1 MIHVLLGAL
10 TVLVVAAL
18 VWPLVRRTTPLP
30 ARAAYD
36 LEVHRDQLA
45 ELGRDVERGTITEI
59 EARAARAEI
68 GRRMLTLADGAAAMQ
83 EAPMRGKA
91 ARIVAVLLAI
101 ALPAGAF
108 GIYLEQGSPELPGL
122 SFAERQVDDAARI
135 AADRQLAAFARAMY
149 ERVERNPADL
159 EAWVRIAQAS
169 TALNLPDKALE
180 AWRKADELSGGQ
192 PEIAGPLAEAAIAVA
207 NGQVTPEA
215 EGAFS
220 RVLEA
225 DPGDPRA
232 RYYMG
237 LARAQSGD
245 RAGAVRIWFDLAAAS
260 AHDAPWLPTVRE
272 ALDKTA
278 REARIDTRRLKPS
291 PNNPKAVVRLGAPK
305 VGGGDKASD
314 QIAGLPDADRMA
326 AIRNMVDGLA
336 ARLET
341 QPDDLEGW
349 RRLARSR
356 KVLGEPEKSL
366 AAHARAAAI
375 APDNLDVL
383 RDYAAALLDMH
394 DAEKPL
400 DPPARTAMSNLLA
413 KSPNEGT
420 ALWLMGQDE
429 ALAGNAMVATALWQR
444 LLALMP
450 PDAPARAD
458 LQRRIDR
465 LKAAK

>member
-1 MIHVLLGAL
+1 MTEVLLGTLA
-10 TVLVVAAL
+10 TLVVAIL
-18 VWPLVRRTTPLP
+18 VWPLLRRPMP
-30 ARAAYD
+30 QPVRAAYD

-45 ELGRDVERGTITEI
+45 ELGRDLERGTITDA

-68 GRRMLTLADGAAAMQ
+68 GRRMLALADAPATEAGAA
-83 EAPMRGKA
+83 PRGN
-91 ARIVAVLLAI
+91 ARVLAI
-101 ALPAGAF
+101 LIAVALPAGAF
-108 GIYLEQGSPELPGL
+108 GIYLQQGSPGLPGVPL
-122 SFAERQVDDAARI
+122 AERRVEDAAQQ

-169 TALNLPDKALE
+169 GALNMPEKSLE

-192 PEIAGPLAEAAIAVA
+192 PEIAGPLAEAAVAVA
-207 NGQVTPEA
+207 GGQVTPEA
-215 EGAFS
+215 EGAFA

-260 AHDAPWLPTVRE
+260 APDSPWLPTVRE

-278 REARIDTRRLKPS
+278 REAHIDTRRLRPS
-291 PNNPKAVVRLGAPK
+291 ANNPKAIVRLGPPK
-305 VGGGDKASD
+305 LGGGDRPSD
-314 QIAGLPDADRMA
+314 QIAGLPDAERTA

-336 ARLET
+336 ARLES

-356 KVLGEPEKSL
+356 KVLGEPDKAL
-366 AAHARAAAI
+366 AAHARAAQI

-383 RDYAAALLDMH
+383 RDYASALLEMH
-394 DAEKPL
+394 DPDKALEPA
-400 DPPARTAMSNLLA
+400 ARTAMSNLLA

-429 ALAGNAMVATALWQR
+429 AIAGNAMVATALWQR

-450 PDAPARAD
+450 ADAPARTD

-465 LKAAK
+465 LKTGN